1 MGMAIATDFTAPF
14 SARRQ
19 QLLFLITTFK
29 NTNSIPKK
37 EDCSISTDQK
47 KGIHLAAYRA
57 YRGSS
62 VFFLSKKNS
71 PKR

>member
-37 EDCSISTDQK
+37 EDCYLNRSE
-47 KGIHLAAYRA
+47 KGYPF
-57 YRGSS
+57 GG
-62 VFFLSKKNS
+62 V
-71 PKR
+71 